1 MSAHTLSLRPGRGVL
16 QVVDAR
22 SSGRFYGTAP
32 EPRAGMR
39 GGHIPG
45 SRSVPFDEVLLEG
58 KSGLKSPEKIKE
70 IFSGELA
77 PQATEDCGLWAL
89 HRQSHDACGWC
100 RCWD

>member
-1 MSAHTLSLRPGRGVL
+1 MVPAAVH

-45 SRSVPFDEVLLEG
+45 SKSVPFDEVLLEG
-58 KSGLKSPEKIKE
+58 KTGLKAPEE
-70 IFSGELA
+70 IRAIFEGD
-77 PQATEDCGLWAL
+77 T
-89 HRQSHDACGWC
+89 
-100 RCWD
+100 